1 MKLPSARG
9 PVSETILSALR
20 RPPHALTVAVPSGG
34 SLYDDDLQLSLF
46 LCYQLHYRGFDGV
59 DDGWEWQPD
68 LLRVR
73 ADLESGF
80 ERELKALCPIPTG
93 VSATELADALN
104 EVIAQDGSPSMAAH
118 VHRSATVGQL
128 RELVKVRSIYQLAE
142 ADPHTFGIPRLEG
155 RAKTALAEIQS
166 DEYGG
171 GRPERMHSALFAQT
185 MRALD
190 LDVDYGTYLDE
201 VPAIVLAAHNTMSM
215 FGLHRRLRGALI
227 GHLAA
232 LEMTSSLPNRRY
244 GQGLRRLGFDAA
256 ATAYFDE
263 HVEADAV
270 HEQIAVHDL
279 CVPFVADHP
288 GQAGNVLFGAATCL
302 AMDGQVTATL
312 LERWKRG
319 ASALY
324 GGPAPAAFALR
335 A

>member
-1 MKLPSARG
+1 M
-9 PVSETILSALR
+9 SALR
-20 RPPHALTVAVPSGG
+20 RPPHAVTVPIPPDG
-34 SLYDDDLQLSLF
+34 SLSDDDLQLALF
-46 LCYQLHYRGFDGV
+46 VCYQLHYRGFAGV
-59 DDGWEWQPD
+59 DEDWEWQPD

-73 ADLESGF
+73 ADLEAPF
-80 ERELKALCPIPTG
+80 ERRLQARCPVPTG
-93 VSATELADALN
+93 VPVTELADALAD
-104 EVIAQDGSPSMAAH
+104 VVARDRSPSMAAH

-128 RELVKVRSIYQLAE
+128 TELLKVRSIYQLAE

-190 LDVDYGTYLDE
+190 LDVAYGSYLDE
-201 VPAIVLAAHNTMSM
+201 VPAIVLAAHNAMSL

-244 GQGLRRLGFDAA
+244 GQGLRRLGFDQA

-279 CVPFVADHP
+279 CVPFVADQP
-288 GQAGNVLFGAATCL
+288 EQAGNVLFGAAICL
-302 AMDGQVTATL
+302 AMDGQVTASL
-312 LERWKRG
+312 LDRWKRG

-324 GGPAPAAFALR
+324 GGPTPAALALSS
-335 A
+335 